1 MRKEG
6 ERGYG
11 KTHRWRREEQRVK
24 IIPDLNRRD
33 EDVGFVCSNS
43 LKHQENLRT
52 VCQAHMPFGERNG
65 TPPPT
70 PPQQKKGVLQ
80 PGKTGILVALGSICD
95 KGDK

>member
-24 IIPDLNRRD
+24 IILDLNRRD
-33 EDVGFVCSNS
+33 ENVGFVCSDPRKSEDS
-43 LKHQENLRT
+43 LSGTHALWGK
-52 VCQAHMPFGERNG
+52 ER
-65 TPPPT
+65 PPSYHSQT
-70 PPQQKKGVLQ
+70 KKGVLQ
-80 PGKTGILVALGSICD
+80 PGKPATLVAPGSIGD